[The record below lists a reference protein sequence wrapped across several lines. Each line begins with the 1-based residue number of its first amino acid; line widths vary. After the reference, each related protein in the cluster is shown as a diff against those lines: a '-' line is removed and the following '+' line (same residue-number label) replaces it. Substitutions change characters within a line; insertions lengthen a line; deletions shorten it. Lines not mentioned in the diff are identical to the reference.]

1 MLVPGSTLDTKN
13 PWLFQPHGWPY
24 ISVFLYPW
32 IQPMAYHVVLKP
44 FMEKKKQQTMYQWM
58 HMVQTHVIQRST
70 LICYSVTLKI
80 RCIPKCYRKLLCFL
94 KRMYTK
100 TKNDFFCHK

>member
-44 FMEKKKQQTMYQWM
+44 FMEKKKTTNNVSVDA
-58 HMVQTHVIQRST
+58 HGSNT
-70 LICYSVTLKI
+70 CYSKI
-80 RCIPKCYRKLLCFL
+80 YINLLLCN
-94 KRMYTK
+94 TK
-100 TKNDFFCHK
+100 D